1 MVKLIINLEVKLIII
16 NLEVKLIISL
26 ELTIN
31 LEMIIKWISN
41 ISINRNETD
50 SIYNKYKDVD
60 LNKYD

>member
-1 MVKLIINLEVKLIII
+1 MVKLII